1 LHRRPEMR
9 SLDLGMV
16 GMGDIYGTGT
26 EEVLASPVS
35 ANLGSEGGKEGV
47 RTVSGQVRQ
56 DSY

>member
-1 LHRRPEMR
+1 MR

-16 GMGDIYGTGT
+16 GMGDIYGTET

-35 ANLGSEGGKEGV
+35 ANLGSEGGKEGA
-47 RTVSGQVRQ
+47 RTLSGRVRQ